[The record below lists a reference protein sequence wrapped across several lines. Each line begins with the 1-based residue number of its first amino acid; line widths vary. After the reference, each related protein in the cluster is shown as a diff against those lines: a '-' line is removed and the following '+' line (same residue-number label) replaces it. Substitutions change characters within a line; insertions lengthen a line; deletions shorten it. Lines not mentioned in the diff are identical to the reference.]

1 MESLIQNLGINWK
14 LLAAQMVN
22 FFILLWLLKRFLY
35 GPIIELLARRREAV
49 EKSAGDVE
57 NIKEQLAG
65 IETKRQEELDR
76 ARKEAGAIVEEA
88 RKAAKERG
96 EELMKETE
104 KRVEKI
110 VAEAKRHIE
119 EERVKM
125 TDEVG
130 KEVKDVVFLAVEK
143 VLAERLPKEAN
154 ERFVAEAVAA
164 ARGAKAV

>member
-1 MESLIQNLGINWK
+1 MESLLHNLGINWK

-22 FFILLWLLKRFLY
+22 FLILLWLLKRFLY
-35 GPIIELLARRREAV
+35 GPIIELLARRREAI

-65 IETKRQEELDR
+65 IAVTREAELDR
-76 ARKEAGAIVEEA
+76 ARKEANGIVEDA
-88 RKAAKERG
+88 RKAAKEKG
-96 EELMKETE
+96 DELAKEAE

-125 TDEVG
+125 ADEVAR
-130 KEVKDVVFLAVEK
+130 DVVTLVLAATEK
-143 VLAERLPKEAN
+143 VLKERLPQGAHEK
-154 ERFVAEAVAA
+154 FVAEAVEA
-164 ARGAKAV
+164 ARNAK